1 VGYALLI
8 LDLARFVFDTLFL
21 LGRAAWDH
29 PGRAAF
35 VVAFGGLAVLFGFYT
50 AVAVALDL
58 IVAAVVLRWVRKRWW
73 FRLVGWW
80 WRPAWRRFWSYERKW
95 RSVMKMCWL
104 SSIVDNGL
112 DVFPLIHK
120 VSVGAFGDVVL
131 VRVLIGQKLP
141 DWEDKVDELATA
153 WGAQSVRAFPHYRD
167 KARLRLALLE
177 GAEGSRRRVRV
188 VVQRDGPKRV
198 PGIVRLEVAV
208 RDPLSVDVPAVP
220 IPATSAEIRY
230 EAIPVGLTENGT
242 AWTLKVRGAH
252 ILIAGLTGSGKG
264 SVFWSILKGLA
275 PGIRDGIVEVWAI
288 DPKGGM
294 ELYTGR
300 PLFTRYCDSS
310 EAAMVQLLAHGV
322 TTIDRRT
329 QRLKGATR
337 NHTPTR
343 EEPLIVI
350 FVDEFASLM
359 VAKSTSKEDRAVA
372 EEAKA
377 AATLIVNKGR
387 AVGVVLIGALQNPR
401 KQVVDM
407 RDEFPERVAMR
418 LLSADY
424 TDMMFYRGAAR
435 SGIRC
440 DLILRSLPGTGY
452 AWSDD
457 ARAVVR
463 VRAAYVD
470 DDEIHALALEYQ
482 PPKGPT
488 TITDDELAEWLDK
501 ISRETHIDD
510 VLHEIEAGADVEAGE
525 SSE

>member
-1 VGYALLI
+1 VEFLLTI
-8 LDLARFVFDTLFL
+8 VALARFVFDTVFL
-21 LGRAAWDH
+21 IGRAAWDH

-35 VVAFGGLAVLFGFYT
+35 VLAFAGLAALFGVYA
-50 AVAVALDL
+50 AVGAVLDL
-58 IVAAVVLRWVRKRWW
+58 IIAAVVLRWTRKRWW

-80 WRPAWRRFWSYERKW
+80 WRPTWRRWRHYELRW
-95 RSVMKMCWL
+95 RAVMKMCWL
-104 SSIVDNGL
+104 STVVDNGL
-112 DVFPLIHK
+112 DEFPLIGK
-120 VSVGAFGDVVL
+120 VQVGPFGDVLL
-131 VRVLIGQKLP
+131 VRVLIGQKLA
-141 DWEDKVDELATA
+141 DWEDRVDELATA

-167 KARLRLALLE
+167 KAYLRLALLE
-177 GAEGSRRRVRV
+177 GAEGTRRRVRPV
-188 VVQRDGPKRV
+188 IRRDGPKRV

-208 RDPLSVDVPAVP
+208 KDPLSVPVPPVP
-220 IPATSAEIRY
+220 IPATSSQITY

-242 AWTLKVRGAH
+242 TWTLKVRGAH

-264 SVFWSILKGLA
+264 SVFWAILKGLA

-310 EAAMVQLLAHGV
+310 EAAMAQLLAQGV
-322 TTIDRRT
+322 TEIDHRT

-337 NHTPTR
+337 NHTPTV

-350 FVDEFASLM
+350 LVDEFASLM
-359 VAKSTSKEDRAVA
+359 VPKSSSKEDKAVA

-377 AATLIVNKGR
+377 AATMIVNKGR

-457 ARAVVR
+457 ARAIVK

-482 PPKGPT
+482 PPRGPT
-488 TITDDELAEWLDK
+488 TITDAELAEWLDK
-501 ISRETHIDD
+501 ISHESHIDE
-510 VLHEIEAGADVEAGE
+510 VLHEIEASADVEAGADD
-525 SSE
+525 